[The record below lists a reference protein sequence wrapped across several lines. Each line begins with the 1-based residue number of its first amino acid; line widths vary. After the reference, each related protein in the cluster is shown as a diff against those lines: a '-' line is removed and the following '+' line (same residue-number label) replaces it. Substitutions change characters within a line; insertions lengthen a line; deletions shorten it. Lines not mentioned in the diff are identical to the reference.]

1 MKQQWSC
8 GKTSE
13 HKPKDR
19 LQSAGPKRHLPCFL
33 LLHLF
38 SLIIWIEG
46 NPAYVLVLLTEDLPV
61 VLIYIYNFFFSDAFV
76 RQRHFP
82 PCFLLSGRIKRSS
95 EETSSPV
102 RETVIGLRPQV
113 HLWGGAT
120 RRSRWVNS
128 TPPPSLLFYFFLIF
142 FNRVSLVFIFF
153 HCFSSAVAFSNYSR
167 TFFYNN

>member
-19 LQSAGPKRHLPCFL
+19 LQSTGPKRHLPCFL

-61 VLIYIYNFFFSDAFV
+61 VLIYINIIFFQWRLRATATLSSLFPPFRSDQAKQRRNFKSSPWDRDRASASGASLRRSDAEV
-76 RQRHFP
+76 
-82 PCFLLSGRIKRSS
+82 
-95 EETSSPV
+95 
-102 RETVIGLRPQV
+102 QV
-113 HLWGGAT
+113 GEF
-120 RRSRWVNS
+120 N
-128 TPPPSLLFYFFLIF
+128 PPPPLLFYFFLKN
-142 FNRVSLVFIFF
+142 FNRVPLVSIFF

>member
-19 LQSAGPKRHLPCFL
+19 LQSTGPKRHLPCFL

-38 SLIIWIEG
+38 SLIVWIEG

-61 VLIYIYNFFFSDAFV
+61 VLIYINIFFFSVTPSCNSDT
-76 RQRHFP
+76 
-82 PCFLLSGRIKRSS
+82 FLLVSSFPVGSS
-95 EETSSPV
+95 EAAKKFQVQSV
-102 RETVIGLRPQV
+102 RPWSGFGLRCISEAERR
-113 HLWGGAT
+113 GGPGG
-120 RRSRWVNS
+120 WIQ
-128 TPPPSLLFYFFLIF
+128 PPPPLLFYFFLKK
-142 FNRVSLVFIFF
+142 FNRVPLVSIFF
-153 HCFSSAVAFSNYSR
+153 HCFSCAVAFSNYSR